1 MCEFQNNI
9 DSGLEKE
16 IQSIRAQ
23 MNSVIIEKQKGE
35 VNVNKKI
42 EELEQIES
50 NLNHIDGKL
59 DEFITKVTLG

>member
-1 MCEFQNNI
+1 LCEFQNNI